1 MFGKSEKK
9 HKESKELAPIYINL
23 KNNDVQHYLP
33 NDENVKKHKKSKHKE
48 HHKKHGKK
56 HKKHKHKHSKK
67 ENLPVPVAQ
76 LVPESLPEPVPVAEL
91 VPDVEPAPEQA
102 PVQIEEKPC
111 EPTVQSSMWWNYDQT
126 LLSGYSFGNADL
138 NFNLGGNGPMRIN
151 QPIRQFS
158 TFIIPKLRNKQQQC
172 MNLNTPSEVFTTQ
185 HSPARDLDWLHDQ
198 NFRPISPI
206 KKSDIDHLP
215 TSEDIWL
222 SYEASKQG
230 AEPEWPICC
239 TQNAFS
245 PMPAPKARP
254 VKSKTVESTQT
265 SQFNDLD
272 EVIASLANWDSSC
285 ERREEFDQQ
294 TQQDAASVSFVEL
307 DSLDLSLDEERGL
320 VDFLK
325 SKRLHT
331 PLSDIKAFEM
341 LLNMAR
347 SEENRKALQDLLR
360 PKMLVQVRPGK
371 GMHKAPSR
379 EGQDTPME
387 LELVKERTVIETTQ
401 QRVAERVE
409 LSNMAPHVIKTE
421 DMQKAIDS
429 IIVIDQPQE
438 QHQQQKQK
446 LDINTDDQ
454 PENDPRPDQPL
465 IANVEKLPQLVATPK
480 PQEDAVQLWL
490 QQLGQDLSR
499 VVQSRLDSLPIRVP
513 ERLPNAAHIEPIDF
527 EAQISET
534 AQMQPKIKT
543 STGEGLRLESEL
555 KITAVIPQSP
565 GQWENSYKRRLDDF
579 DDIIDQN
586 MTEFRDPQGKRLRA
600 SRWLNDAGKRNLDSL
615 KRVLEMPA
623 LPTHLD
629 QGLQQLRILRPPT
642 KRKIERTKMPVEMK
656 LVRAYSTLEVN
667 CNLDMNQLAL
677 ELDNAVYNSDIQ
689 VLQMSYD
696 AAQMAWIW
704 DNGSILI
711 SNARSKAILVD
722 TQKCILS
729 KILGDAATV
738 NMAQHNALH
747 SQMIH
752 IAQFPWHICIEEF
765 SQTYS
770 LSSDTVQ
777 DSLRYAYYVN
787 KNIPSVAAKVY
798 ESGAIHVFAMTAVQ
812 ADNMLEKL
820 FLLTANHRKSKAIIP
835 PKQKSECNGTFIPL
849 FPT

>member
-1 MFGKSEKK
+1 
-9 HKESKELAPIYINL
+9 
-23 KNNDVQHYLP
+23 
-33 NDENVKKHKKSKHKE
+33 
-48 HHKKHGKK
+48 
-56 HKKHKHKHSKK
+56 
-67 ENLPVPVAQ
+67 
-76 LVPESLPEPVPVAEL
+76 
-91 VPDVEPAPEQA
+91 
-102 PVQIEEKPC
+102 
-111 EPTVQSSMWWNYDQT
+111 MWWNYDQT

-265 SQFNDLD
+265 SQVNDLD

-371 GMHKAPSR
+371 GMHTAPSR
-379 EGQDTPME
+379 EGQDTSME

-409 LSNMAPHVIKTE
+409 LSNMAPLVIKNE

-446 LDINTDDQ
+446 LDINTDDK
-454 PENDPRPDQPL
+454 PENEKQPLTPRPDQSL

-534 AQMQPKIKT
+534 AQMQPKTKT